1 MLTRM
6 SDVPLIYVVAAER
19 SGDLLGAG
27 LIESLRG
34 RDNERYR
41 FAGIGGNAMT
51 KAGVT
56 SDIDIDGLSILG
68 FVEGLR
74 AYGLVKRKVAE
85 AVDKILLAKP
95 DVVVLVDSWGFT
107 LRVAQGVRAEA
118 PHIKLVKYVGPQVF
132 ATRPGRAKTLA
143 ATVDHLLTILS
154 FDAPFYRQHGLP
166 VTFVG
171 NPTLERP
178 LNGDGEQFRRR
189 HKIAPDADILMVL
202 PGSRPSEI
210 KRLYEPFSRS
220 IDVLSGAVTPVLV
233 LADPISDMVR
243 ARLSKDARWDN
254 AVVVSENEKADA
266 FSAADLALACSGT
279 VVTELATAG
288 IPTVTAYKLGWITW
302 AIIRG
307 LRVLKSRFISL
318 VNIAADEELVP
329 EIIQTRC
336 TGKIIARE
344 LRTLLDD
351 PEGRS
356 EVSKR
361 LQKTA
366 DGMRGEGEAS
376 DRAAAAIADILTQ

>member
-1 MLTRM
+1 MLVPM
-6 SDVPLIYVVAAER
+6 GEGPLIYIVAAER

-27 LIESLRG
+27 LIDALRA
-34 RDNERYR
+34 RENENYR
-41 FAGIGGNAMT
+41 FSGIGGNAMA
-51 KAGVT
+51 KAGVA

-68 FVEGLR
+68 FVEGLK
-74 AYGLVKRKVAE
+74 AYGLVKQKVSE
-85 AVDKILLAKP
+85 AVENILRAKP
-95 DVVVLVDSWGFT
+95 AVVVLVDSWGFT
-107 LRVAQGVRAEA
+107 LRVAQAVRAAA
-118 PHIKLVKYVGPQVF
+118 PDIKLVKYVGPQVF

-178 LNGDGEQFRRR
+178 LSGNGAQFRLR
-189 HKIAPDADILMVL
+189 HNITPDADILIVL

-220 IDVLSGAVTPVLV
+220 IDLLGDTVRPVLV
-233 LADPISDMVR
+233 LADPISDMVHL
-243 ARLSKDARWDN
+243 RLAKDPRWKH
-254 AVVVSENEKADA
+254 AVVVPETEKADA

-318 VNIAADEELVP
+318 VNIAADKALVP
-329 EIIQTRC
+329 EIVQTRC

-344 LRTLLDD
+344 LQALLDN
-351 PEGRS
+351 PEDRLAL
-356 EVSKR
+356 SKQ
-361 LQKTA
+361 LQETT
-366 DGMRGEGEAS
+366 DRMRGEGEAS
-376 DRAAAAIADILTQ
+376 ERAAAAIAGILVQ